1 MNAILGVARE
11 MKLEVLDN
19 YHELPI
25 TEENWASWLSD
36 GCHVNERGYFLIG
49 TRIAERIPQQ

>member
-1 MNAILGVARE
+1 MNAILEVARE